1 MEQFVEVSD
10 EEGKNMSESDSLDD
24 EYIWIKEFKDQYK
37 KLRREVVQVKYAEYM
52 ERKNVF
58 KFYEIKDG
66 VDLDSKDGSQ
76 KKLVKKF
83 LGERL

>member
-37 KLRREVVQVKYAEYM
+37 KLRREVV
-52 ERKNVF
+52 
-58 KFYEIKDG
+58 
-66 VDLDSKDGSQ
+66 
-76 KKLVKKF
+76 
-83 LGERL
+83 

>member
-1 MEQFVEVSD
+1 
-10 EEGKNMSESDSLDD
+10 MSESDSLDD

-37 KLRREVVQVKYAEYM
+37 KLRREVAQVKYVEYM

>member
-1 MEQFVEVSD
+1 
-10 EEGKNMSESDSLDD
+10 
-24 EYIWIKEFKDQYK
+24 
-37 KLRREVVQVKYAEYM
+37 M

-83 LGERL
+83 FEERL